1 MIILER
7 DGSLLWSESTDANAA
22 SAMEHVSIPAE
33 LALQQTSSIV
43 ERVLDFVFDVLGQ
56 NAVELRVYEDHNS

>member
-7 DGSLLWSESTDANAA
+7 DGSLLWSESTDA
-22 SAMEHVSIPAE
+22 SLSPGMEHVSIPAE

-56 NAVELRVYEDHNS
+56 DAVELRVYEDRNS

>member
-1 MIILER
+1 
-7 DGSLLWSESTDANAA
+7 
-22 SAMEHVSIPAE
+22 MEHVSIPAE

-56 NAVELRVYEDHNS
+56 DAVELRVYEDRNS

>member
-33 LALQQTSSIV
+33 PALQQTSSIV